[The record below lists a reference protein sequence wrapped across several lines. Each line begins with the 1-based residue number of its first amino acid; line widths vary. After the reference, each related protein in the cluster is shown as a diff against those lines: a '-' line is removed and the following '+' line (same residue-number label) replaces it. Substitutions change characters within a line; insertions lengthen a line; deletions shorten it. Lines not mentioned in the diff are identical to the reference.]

1 MQSHKES
8 NVRKKSADFPL
19 YVYNV
24 TKSGFKD
31 ELFGI
36 VSQMRPT
43 AVFLLSNS
51 EEGHVS
57 NASKKIPHFPYI
69 VLSSLLRL
77 DSQTIASYRVG
88 FTDDNS
94 QQRVC

>member
-1 MQSHKES
+1 MQSYKES

-19 YVYNV
+19 YVYNI

-36 VSQMRPT
+36 VSQMRPA

-77 DSQTIASYRVG
+77 DSQTIASYRVD
-88 FTDDNS
+88 FADDNS